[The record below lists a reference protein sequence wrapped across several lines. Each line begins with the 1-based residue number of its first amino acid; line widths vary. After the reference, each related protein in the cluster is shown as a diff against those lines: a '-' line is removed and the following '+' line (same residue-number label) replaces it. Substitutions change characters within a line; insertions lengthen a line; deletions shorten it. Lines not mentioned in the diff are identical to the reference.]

1 MATSKKLE
9 GAFRYLSSYDGKE
22 YRALDGTPESF
33 LLKIIYSSSSGG
45 ATFIGS
51 QHIDR
56 HRERSSR
63 IIKGIV
69 SSFNSYLKRTP
80 IARRLVMVEGFS
92 GDPTC
97 LDTLEKSFESG
108 EPVGVTFL
116 ARNAGI
122 EVFSPEPTSRETVKE
137 LMAMGFGKY
146 QMLLYFVARQTPQEM
161 DSQRINQRVV
171 PYAQYLAAVMSSKGD
186 GSLRTT
192 RFISD
197 VIPELNRMMEKLYGK
212 KLFRIKNHL
221 IYSNFA
227 REELWSATNPTL
239 PIVAKEKS
247 TVLNEIAYRVNEM
260 RDRHILAEIWRV
272 TRSGKSPFV
281 VYGRS
286 HVARL
291 KPALDHLYGKPIKV
305 EC

>member
-1 MATSKKLE
+1 MSGAGKLE
-9 GAFRYLSSYDGKE
+9 EAYQRLGNYEGKE
-22 YRALDGTPESF
+22 YRELNGTPGSV
-33 LLKIIYSSSSGG
+33 LLKLVYSSGSVKV
-45 ATFIGS
+45 TLIGS

-56 HRERSSR
+56 NRERGSR

-69 SSFNSYLKRTP
+69 SGFNSYLKRTP
-80 IARRLVMVEGFS
+80 ETRRLVMVEGFS

-137 LMAMGFGKY
+137 LMAMGFGRH
-146 QMLLYFVARQTPQEM
+146 QILLHFVVRQTPQEM

-221 IYSNFA
+221 IYSNFT

-239 PIVAKEKS
+239 PIVAKERS
-247 TVLNEIAYRVNEM
+247 TVLNEIGYRVNEM
-260 RDRHILAEIWRV
+260 RDRRILAEIWRV

-286 HVARL
+286 HVARI
-291 KPALDHLYGKPIKV
+291 KPALDYLYGKPIKV